1 MDENKSARVCLC
13 VRSRV
18 RLAIFFFFF
27 APRKNKKV
35 RGGLAKTTTT
45 GPEMSCRNV
54 SGGSVGIYEGP
65 ATEREGEGV

>member
-1 MDENKSARVCLC
+1 MDENKSARVCVFMCALASA
-13 VRSRV
+13 SRV
-18 RLAIFFFFF
+18 LFFFL
-27 APRKNKKV
+27 PPQKKV

-65 ATEREGEGV
+65 AKEREGEGV